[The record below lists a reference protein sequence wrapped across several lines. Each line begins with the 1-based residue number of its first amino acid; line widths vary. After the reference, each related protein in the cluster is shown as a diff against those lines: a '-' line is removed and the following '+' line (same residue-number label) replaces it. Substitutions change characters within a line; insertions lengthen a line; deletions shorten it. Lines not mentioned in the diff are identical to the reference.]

1 MSSIISIIIKGIFV
15 IGFALIFW
23 LMVSIA
29 KMKLY
34 VKNRILPWNLNETEK
49 FDHEFFETISN
60 KLEEAGFKHD
70 NDYRM
75 LDEEVAKTWDGKPKK
90 EMYIRHFIHKELATA
105 AEIIYT
111 ITRTD
116 VKESNKITTITNYQN
131 NLGLD
136 TFFKSGFAV
145 NSMTKVE
152 PKLFED
158 PSTIFL
164 TYTNFEDIDQLILE
178 HLNLVREKTQTEEL
192 DFDMIDISVE
202 DYINKALKIDY
213 MKQVERKILKYNEKG
228 NYFQFTFRGVKQVLF
243 KSVKFEFIDK
253 KKLQR
258 ESNKFVAK
266 TYISKKKILPPIL
279 YHANEFFTL
288 GVLLEITWI
297 TRRGLGNFYQ
307 QMFALFIFLGFV
319 ICMFLTWLYKR
330 SGSNTNK

>member
-1 MSSIISIIIKGIFV
+1 MSSIISIIIKGILI
-15 IGFALIFW
+15 IGLALIFW
-23 LMVSIA
+23 LMTAIA
-29 KMKLY
+29 KMKLHI
-34 VKNRILPWNLNETEK
+34 KNRLIPWNLNETEK
-49 FDHEFFETISN
+49 FDQEFFETVSN
-60 KLEEAGFKHD
+60 KLEAAGFMHD
-70 NDYRM
+70 NDYRI

-105 AEIIYT
+105 AEIIYS
-111 ITRTD
+111 ITRTE
-116 VKESNKITTITNYQN
+116 VKEANKITTVTGYKN

-136 TFFKSGFAV
+136 TFFKSGLAI

-152 PKLFED
+152 PRLFED
-158 PSTIFL
+158 PSAIFL

-178 HLNLVREKTQTEEL
+178 HLNLVREKAQTEEL
-192 DFDMIDISVE
+192 DFERIDISVE
-202 DYINKALKIDY
+202 DYINKGLKLVY
-213 MKQVERKILKYNEKG
+213 MRQAERKILKYNEKG
-228 NYFQFTFRGVKQVLF
+228 SYFQFTFRGVTQAIV
-243 KSVKFEFIDK
+243 KSLKFEFIDK
-253 KKLQR
+253 KKL
-258 ESNKFVAK
+258 EKEANKFVTK
-266 TYISKKKILPPIL
+266 TYTSKKKMLPPIL